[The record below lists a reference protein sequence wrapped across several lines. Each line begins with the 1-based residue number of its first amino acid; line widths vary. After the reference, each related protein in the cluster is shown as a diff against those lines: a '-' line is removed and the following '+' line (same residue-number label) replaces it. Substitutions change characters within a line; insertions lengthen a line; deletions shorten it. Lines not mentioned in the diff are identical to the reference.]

1 MENITNRIEAD
12 FTGALEINNKCVE
25 NRAPGKMSEWVV
37 TQSCPTLCNPMDC
50 SLPGSSVHSNSSK
63 GGSGMGWA
71 KCSGGSPC

>member
-50 SLPGSSVHSNSSK
+50 SLPGSSVPGMLQARILEWVAISSSR
-63 GGSGMGWA
+63 GLS
-71 KCSGGSPC
+71 